1 MSRFYYLYLMRFILG
16 IIYSFSLKFHF
27 FSVIIIWRF
36 GWNISF
42 NWFWAKFNLVCCY
55 SIKSSFISRILK
67 STTSL
72 RSINCD
78 LVWNIAFL
86 ILCLIIKRFI
96 TFWKFVFIWC
106 SLLRFN
112 FISRIILFI
121 RSFQSLG
128 IIMPFLN
135 FITTWLLFMSWY
147 LISFIIMMVSSLSNK
162 FCMFLWTVM
171 LSTSTNLAY
180 TFIIKLLELI
190 KIIVLIIKS
199 TLGSLHESRIFGQRW
214 NIRKD
219 KWNKFYFIIKYLAN
233 AIFINSLK

>member
-1 MSRFYYLYLMRFILG
+1 M
-16 IIYSFSLKFHF
+16 IYSFSLEFHF
-27 FSVIIIWRF
+27 FSIVIIWRF

-42 NWFWAKFNLVCCY
+42 NWFWTKFSLVCCC
-55 SIKSSFISRILK
+55 SIKSSFISWILK

-78 LVWNIAFL
+78 LVGNITFL
-86 ILCLIIKRFI
+86 ILFLIIKRFV

-106 SLLRFN
+106 SMVRFN

-121 RSFQSLG
+121 RSFQSLR
-128 IIMPFLN
+128 IIMSFLN
-135 FITTWLLFMSWY
+135 FITTWLLFMSWN
-147 LISFIIMMVSSLSNK
+147 LISFIIMMISSLSNK
-162 FCMFLWTVM
+162 FCMLLWTVM
-171 LSTSTNLAY
+171 LSTSTNLTY

-199 TLGSLHESRIFGQRW
+199 TLGSLHESIIFGERW

-233 AIFINSLK
+233 TTFINSLK